1 MENLLETELPDLSG
15 VMLADLGHMADARM
29 AVALDWV
36 IGQCDRMPSVCAGGG
51 EPGGGAERI
60 D

>member
-1 MENLLETELPDLSG
+1 METELPDLSG
-15 VMLADLGHMADARM
+15 VMLADLGRASDAGT
-29 AVALDWV
+29 AAALDWV
-36 IGQCDRMPSVCAGGG
+36 TRQCDGVPAVCAGGG